1 MRHTDRYKY
10 GSLNKANE
18 FRIEW
23 NRLCVERDRDR
34 DREGERKAGILIRFC
49 FFCFFVWLFYSPLA
63 TVSSEQVNERN
74 VRIVHGIWCACVC
87 RCCRR
92 DDTTENKQSHVA
104 QHEIPNKSKQI
115 PLEENDDGCD
125 AGLAYMH
132 SNCVFCVVC
141 TLEDGAIWENAC
153 VCAFSRHVV
162 SRHQQNPKFVF
173 KCAVQIATL
182 CSIFSVGSLLAIRLL
197 AAVQWTI
204 YFYFLVIWS
213 ELMMNPKLKNRQY
226 TRHLWCSNGSS
237 SSNVNNR
244 HGRSSR
250 APNGNNTEQI
260 TIIM

>member
-132 SNCVFCVVC
+132 SNCVFCVRSRMVRSGKMRVSA
-141 TLEDGAIWENAC
+141 LSVVMSSRVISKILNS
-153 VCAFSRHVV
+153 FSNVLSKSPHSAPYFRLARY
-162 SRHQQNPKFVF
+162 SQYG
-173 KCAVQIATL
+173 
-182 CSIFSVGSLLAIRLL
+182 CSLQCNEQFIFIFS
-197 AAVQWTI
+197 
-204 YFYFLVIWS
+204 
-213 ELMMNPKLKNRQY
+213 
-226 TRHLWCSNGSS
+226 
-237 SSNVNNR
+237 
-244 HGRSSR
+244 
-250 APNGNNTEQI
+250 
-260 TIIM
+260 